1 MFRSKEDALL
11 VVDFQQHFLNKA
23 NRSTFL
29 IKKNIRKA
37 ISLFIKERCPVY
49 ATLHYNVQNKR
60 DPFFNFYGKV
70 ILKSSDGFKIASPVK
85 DFKNIEVFE
94 KTKYSALTSKKL
106 LKKIK
111 NEGIKRLFLSGLYL
125 EKCILSTAIDGF
137 QKNFEMVILEDC
149 VITRVDELRT
159 PTLEIIKN
167 GFGRVATIEDLVK
180 NG

>member
-1 MFRSKEDALL
+1 M
-11 VVDFQQHFLNKA
+11 
-23 NRSTFL
+23 
-29 IKKNIRKA
+29 KN
-37 ISLFIKERCPVY
+37 
-49 ATLHYNVQNKR
+49 
-60 DPFFNFYGKV
+60 
-70 ILKSSDGFKIASPVK
+70 SDGFKIASPVK

-94 KTKYSALTSKKL
+94 KTKYSALTSKRLLTKL
-106 LKKIK
+106 K
-111 NEGIKRLFLSGLYL
+111 NEGKKRLFLSGLYL
-125 EKCILSTAIDGF
+125 EKCVLSTAIDGF